1 MIPRSL
7 TYAQKQKLTN
17 ALFWTCAAGAI
28 FTVALPSFL
37 PCPVIKTAKAGL
49 VYAEDGT
56 QIEPVAKHKRDSRQV
71 LIAARKSESSEGINS
86 DP

>member
-17 ALFWTCAAGAI
+17 ALFWTCALGAV

-37 PCPVIKTAKAGL
+37 PCPVIKTTKAGL

-56 QIEPVAKHKRDSRQV
+56 QMKPDTKHKRDERQV
-71 LIAARKSESSEGINS
+71 LITARKIDTER
-86 DP
+86 